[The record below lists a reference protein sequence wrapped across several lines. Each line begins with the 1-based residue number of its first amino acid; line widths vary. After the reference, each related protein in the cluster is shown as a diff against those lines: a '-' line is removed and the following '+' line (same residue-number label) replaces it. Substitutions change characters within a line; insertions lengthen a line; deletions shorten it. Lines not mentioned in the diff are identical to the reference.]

1 MTKLSL
7 IISHMSFM
15 IDELYL
21 SHHILNDYYSEQFVH
36 NDFKTIIYFYPLRLE
51 Y

>member
-7 IISHMSFM
+7 MISHMSFM

-21 SHHILNDYYSEQFVH
+21 SHHILNDYYSKKFVR
-36 NDFKTIIYFYPLRLE
+36 NDFKVIIIIIFL
-51 Y
+51 